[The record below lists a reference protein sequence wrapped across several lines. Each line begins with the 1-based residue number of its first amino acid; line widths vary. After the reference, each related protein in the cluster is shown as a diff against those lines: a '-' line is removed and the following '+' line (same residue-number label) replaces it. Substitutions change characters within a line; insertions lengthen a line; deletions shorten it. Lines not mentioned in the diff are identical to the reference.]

1 MVWALST
8 NPFAIDGKVLYEP
21 PMRVGDLV
29 QMPQLGLRVL
39 AGEAHLD
46 REIRW
51 VHVTDLPDPE
61 RYLRGGELI
70 LTNGLWRATGTDAEL
85 FVAALA
91 RCHIAALGQAV
102 YETDGT
108 PADLIDACRRH
119 DVVLLE
125 VPDRPFM
132 DISEAV
138 INQIIRDRS
147 AMATHLARV
156 EQSAVW
162 RLGRGE
168 GPQGILR
175 ALHHAQG
182 IACWVADR
190 TARVVAAVGQAP
202 APKEVEAVWHAAMS
216 SPSSGGRAELSTGRT
231 VLRIRATPGRP
242 DQVDGILAYGD
253 GHPDAVAQADLDL
266 AGDLLGQ
273 ELAHRAAVRQAERQY
288 AGELL
293 ALAAQDALSAV
304 ETAARLRGLHL
315 DPQHDLVVVAATP
328 SDGSRHRSDA
338 RADGVEAML
347 RLGGLSSVIVAVS
360 GESVYGVAAL
370 PAGVDETIVDRTA
383 LVTLTK
389 LAGPDVAVG
398 VAHGQVGHL
407 RRVVTEA
414 SHAAAI
420 AAMAPE
426 SPSLS
431 RSQETGSHLLLLALH
446 SDDVRGAFIT
456 SVLGPIHSYDTERSA
471 HLVESLIAF
480 LESGCSWQRAAARL
494 HVHVNTVRYRIRR
507 VEQLTGR
514 DLDSM
519 NDRVDLHLAIQAA
532 NLTA

>member
-1 MVWALST
+1 
-8 NPFAIDGKVLYEP
+8 
-21 PMRVGDLV
+21 MRVGELV
-29 QMPQLGLRVL
+29 QMAQLGLRVL

-70 LTNGLWRATGTDAEL
+70 LTNGLWRATGADAER

-91 RCHIAALGQAV
+91 RCDVAALGLAV
-102 YETDGT
+102 YEADGT
-108 PADLIDACRRH
+108 PAELIDACRRH
-119 DVVLLE
+119 HVVLLE

-138 INQIIRDRS
+138 INQVIRDRS
-147 AMATHLARV
+147 ATATHLARV

-182 IACWVADR
+182 VDCWVADR

-202 APKEVEAVWHAAMS
+202 APKEVEAVWRAVIN
-216 SPSSGGRAELSTGRT
+216 SPSSGGRAELSSEGT

-242 DQVDGILAYGD
+242 DQVDGILVYRDGD
-253 GHPDAVAQADLDL
+253 PDSVAQADLDL

-288 AGELL
+288 TGELL
-293 ALAAQDALSAV
+293 ALAAQDALSAA
-304 ETAARLRGLHL
+304 ETAARLHGLHL
-315 DPQHDLVVVAATP
+315 DPQHDFVVVAATP
-328 SDGSRHRSDA
+328 RAGSRDRLAA

-347 RLGGLSSVIVAVS
+347 RLRGLSSVIVAVS
-360 GESVYGVAAL
+360 GESVHGVAVL
-370 PAGVDETIVDRTA
+370 PGGVDDTIVDRAA
-383 LVTLTK
+383 LVPLTK
-389 LAGPDVAVG
+389 LTGPDVAVG
-398 VAHGQVGHL
+398 VAHGRGADL

-414 SHAAAI
+414 SYAASV

-426 SPSLS
+426 SPSLARS
-431 RSQETGSHLLLLALH
+431 RETGSHLLLLALH
-446 SDDVRGAFIT
+446 SDEVRGAFIT
-456 SVLGPIHSYDTERSA
+456 SVLGPVHSYDTERSA
-471 HLVESLIAF
+471 QLLESLTAF
-480 LESGCSWQRAAARL
+480 LESGGSWQSTAARL
-494 HVHVNTVRYRIRR
+494 GVHVNTVRYRIRR

-514 DLDSM
+514 DLSSI
-519 NDRVDLHLAIQAA
+519 NDRVDLHLAIQATH
-532 NLTA
+532 LTA